1 MTGSSLFFTSIQAQ
15 NTLPTTGNVGIG
27 TTTPSATLDVEG
39 STKLRD
45 VIIKDSVRIEKK
57 LTVDQ
62 DIKIIGKTVMV
73 DNARAKNNFTVEGT
87 TRMQGNARIDGTLR
101 LISVADSTNTISE
114 FLMIQPNGL
123 VEKGGI
129 SAVTNALYEPAN
141 CFVGAPHWVST
152 NSTFPPSI
160 YTDPNCSANVG
171 VGISAPLFKLDVAG
185 DARFLLSVGIGT
197 APTNSAILSLNSTT
211 PKAGVYLTQT
221 NAANYQFGYFVK
233 SDNATA
239 KLFTGHNSTYN
250 KDVFTVSGS
259 GEIQSFVTPTVKAF
273 TISDLNGADKFRIY
287 GTGVVY
293 ATEIF
298 VMPYTQFPDYVF
310 KVDYE
315 LKTLAE
321 LEAFIKTN
329 GHLPNMP
336 KASEIEQTGM
346 PLGKIELILVEK
358 VEELTLYMIE
368 INKANEHL
376 KLEIE
381 LLKIQNELLQQII
394 NAQK

>member
-1 MTGSSLFFTSIQAQ
+1 MTGSCLLFTSIQAQ

-27 TTTPSATLDVEG
+27 TTTPETNLDVKGCSKLDTVYIRE
-39 STKLRD
+39 TFTVDKATTLRD
-45 VIIKDSVRIEKK
+45 SVTIQKTLKIEENIEVIGDANFHGNFKLLNLIDTSTTIQLLTIK
-57 LTVDQ
+57 
-62 DIKIIGKTVMV
+62 
-73 DNARAKNNFTVEGT
+73 
-87 TRMQGNARIDGTLR
+87 
-101 LISVADSTNTISE
+101 
-114 FLMIQPNGL
+114 PNGL

-129 SAVTNALYEPAN
+129 GAITNALYEPAN

-171 VGISAPLFKLDVAG
+171 IGISAPLFKLDVAG

-197 APTNSAILSLNSTT
+197 APANSAILSLNSTT

-239 KLFTGHNSTYN
+239 KLFTGHNSLYN

-273 TISDLNGADKFRIY
+273 TITDLNGADKFRVY

-298 VMPYTQFPDYVF
+298 VKPYTQFPDYVF
-310 KVDYE
+310 KDDYE
-315 LKTLAE
+315 LKTLSE
-321 LEAFIKTN
+321 LEAFIKSN

-336 KASEIEQTGM
+336 KASEIEQTDM

-368 INKANEHL
+368 INKANEAL